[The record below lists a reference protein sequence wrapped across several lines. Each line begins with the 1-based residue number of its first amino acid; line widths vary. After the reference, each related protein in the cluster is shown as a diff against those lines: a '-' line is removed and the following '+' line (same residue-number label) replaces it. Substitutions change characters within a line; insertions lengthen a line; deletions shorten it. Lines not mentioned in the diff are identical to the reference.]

1 MNKLIFSVSV
11 SLLFILL
18 LPFSG
23 FSQAPAG
30 TLRGTVKTSDG
41 APASFVNVILKGYRS
56 TVVSEDGTYII
67 RGLHPGSYTLIA
79 SLIGLETQVRQIDI
93 VADETTIIDLVLKEN
108 QQQLEEVVVNG
119 DINKFAQT
127 ESEYVSKMPL
137 KAIENPQVYSVV
149 TKEILRE
156 QMIFNVDDAIR
167 TTPGI
172 QKMWEATGRGGDG
185 GSYYNSRGFIIQ
197 NALRNGIAGMV
208 TNTIDAANLEKLEVI
223 KGPSATLFGSSLSTY
238 GGLMNR
244 ITKKPYERFG
254 GEVALSGGSNNFHRI
269 SADINAP
276 LSKDNTL
283 LFRLNTAYNYE
294 SSFQDNG
301 FGQNLAFSPSLSY
314 KFNDRLS
321 LSLDAEIS
329 RGRNIGKSILFFY
342 FPTSSLGASRAEDL
356 NIDYRKSYMGDDLIQ
371 KSRSTNLFARLDYEL
386 SSAFTSSTNITS
398 SHSYS
403 NGFGPYFY
411 LIPDDVYTGDPTKAG
426 QANYLARADQ
436 STDNSANDIFEIQQN
451 FNGDFRIGTLRNRMV
466 VGLDYFRVNANQNFF
481 GSSYDIVNLAAT
493 DFSGFNQKNMD
504 KLYASKAPDFT
515 YPIVSITNTYSAFV
529 SDVLNLTDRLSV
541 LAALRVDHFTSN
553 GGKYGGAVMAYD
565 QTTFSPKFGL
575 VFQPVKDVLSIF
587 ANYQNAFANKGVYT
601 AFNAADPATPIVQN
615 AKPEQANQFETGLKI
630 DAVQGKISGTL
641 SYYNIQVSDILRSDS
656 RAPAVAQIQD
666 GTQRSEGFELELI
679 TNPFPGMNILAGF
692 SYNDSKYIKADA
704 DVIGRRPGTA
714 SSPYLANLWL
724 SYRLPLA
731 NLRGLGIG
739 FGGNYASENII
750 TNSVSYGVFTL
761 PSYTVLGATVFYD
774 KPKYRIG
781 FKADN
786 LGNEK
791 YWIGYTTMNP
801 QKLRSF
807 SGSIAV
813 KF

>member
-1 MNKLIFSVSV
+1 MSKPISLSGIF
-11 SLLFILL
+11 LFFILL
-18 LPFSG
+18 VPFYS

-30 TLRGTVKTSDG
+30 TIRGTIKTSDG
-41 APASFVNVILKGYRS
+41 APASYVNVALKGYRS
-56 TVVSEDGTYII
+56 TVVDQDGNYII
-67 RGLHPGSYTLIA
+67 RGVRPGSYTLVA
-79 SLIGLETQVRQIDI
+79 SFIGLETQIRQVDI
-93 VADETTIIDLVLKEN
+93 SADETTVVDLVLKEN
-108 QQQLEEVVVNG
+108 NQQLQEVVVSGN
-119 DINKFAQT
+119 INKFART

-137 KAIENPQVYSVV
+137 TAIENPQVYSVV
-149 TKEILRE
+149 TKEILQE
-156 QMIFNVDDAIR
+156 QLIFNVDDAVR
-167 TTPGI
+167 NTPGI

-185 GSYYNSRGFIIQ
+185 GSYYNSRGFIVQ

-208 TNTIDAANLEKLEVI
+208 TNTIDAANLERLEVI

-254 GEVALSGGSNNFHRI
+254 GEVAISGGSNDFHRI

-276 LSKDNTL
+276 LSNDNKL

-301 FGQNLAFSPSLSY
+301 FGRNIAVTPSLSY

-321 LSLDAEIS
+321 LNLDAEIS
-329 RGRNIGKSILFFY
+329 SGKNIGKSILFFY
-342 FPTSSLGASRAEDL
+342 FPAASLGASRAEDL
-356 NIDYRKSYMGDDLIQ
+356 KIDYKKSYMGDDLTQ
-371 KSRSTNLFARLDYEL
+371 DSRSTNFFAQVNYKL
-386 SSAFTSSTNITS
+386 SPAFTSSTNFTS

-411 LIPDDVYTGDPTKAG
+411 LIPDDVYTGDPANAG

-436 STDNSANDIFEIQQN
+436 STGKSTNDIIEIQQN
-451 FNGDFRIGTLRNRMV
+451 FNGDFRIGTLRNRV
-466 VGLDYFRVNANQNFF
+466 VIGLDYFRVKAGQNFF
-481 GSSYDIVNLAAT
+481 GSAYDIQNLAAT
-493 DFSGFNQKNMD
+493 DFSGFNKTNM
-504 KLYASKAPDFT
+504 KALYASGAPDFT
-515 YPIVSITNTYSAFV
+515 YPVTGVTNTYSAFV

-541 LAALRVDHFTSN
+541 LAALRVDHFKNN
-553 GGKYGGAVMAYD
+553 GGMSGGPVEAYE
-565 QTTFSPKFGL
+565 QTSFSPKFGL
-575 VFQPVKDVLSIF
+575 VYQPVKEMLSIF
-587 ANYQNAFANKGVYT
+587 ANYQNAFINKGTYSAYNT
-601 AFNAADPATPIVQN
+601 ADPATPVILN
-615 AKPEQANQFETGLKI
+615 AKPEHANQFEAGLKV
-630 DAVQGKISGTL
+630 DAAQGKVSGTL
-641 SYYNIQVSDILRSDS
+641 SYYNIQVSDVLRSDN
-656 RAPAVAQIQD
+656 RAPAIAQIQD

-679 TNPFPGMNILAGF
+679 TNPFRGMNIVAGF
-692 SYNDSKYIKADA
+692 SYNDSEYTKADA
-704 DVIGRRPGTA
+704 DVAGRRPSTA

-724 SYRLPLA
+724 SYRIPIA
-731 NLRGLGIG
+731 NLNGLGVG
-739 FGGNYASENII
+739 FGGNYASENKIM
-750 TNSVSYGVFTL
+750 NSVSYGVFTL

-786 LGNEK
+786 LANEK

-807 SGSIAV
+807 SGSLAV